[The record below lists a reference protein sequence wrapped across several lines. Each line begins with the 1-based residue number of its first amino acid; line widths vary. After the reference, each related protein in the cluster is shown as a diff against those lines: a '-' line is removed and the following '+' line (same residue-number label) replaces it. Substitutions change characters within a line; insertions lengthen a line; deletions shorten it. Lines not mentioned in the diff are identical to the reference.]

1 MQIISLI
8 QGLWVGLIILMF
20 FVKIRTGICLYVA
33 YILLVPY
40 MNINLGINLQWNLVN
55 ILMLFALFVNTT
67 GKSNRTY
74 DFRPFVPFIIL
85 YIAQLL
91 ELPFQNRVP
100 LNYSFNAFRL
110 DLMMNLIPSFV
121 IWNYSSVDD
130 SLKKQLRNT
139 SIVCICIAFGYGLF
153 LTTTGGINPY
163 QIAISAANGVEWNK
177 EYSAVVEGRLFGR
190 ISSVFAHP
198 MNYGLFLG
206 LSLVF
211 LLSVKE
217 HIKKYKMIIMAV
229 GIILAI
235 FLSGIRSPIGALFA
249 TVLAYLLLM
258 HKIRLMVQ
266 VGLIGCI
273 GYLIIMSIPEMANYV
288 GSIFSDKGSNTE
300 GSSLEL
306 RMTQLEGCIYEI
318 RNNPLFGNG
327 YGWTDYYKENFG
339 DHPVIIAFESLIY
352 VVLCNSGYIGI
363 GIWAFFFVKLFFN
376 TKKIISN
383 SHIVVYVLTLF
394 TYYLSYTVITG
405 EYGYMKFAVL
415 FYTLILVCNGE
426 MPKRQKIKNK

>member
-1 MQIISLI
+1 MSH
-8 QGLWVGLIILMF
+8 
-20 FVKIRTGICLYVA
+20 
-33 YILLVPY
+33 
-40 MNINLGINLQWNLVN
+40 
-55 ILMLFALFVNTT
+55 
-67 GKSNRTY
+67 
-74 DFRPFVPFIIL
+74 
-85 YIAQLL
+85 
-91 ELPFQNRVP
+91 
-100 LNYSFNAFRL
+100 
-110 DLMMNLIPSFV
+110 
-121 IWNYSSVDD
+121 YSSVDD

-339 DHPVIIAFESLIY
+339 DHPVILAFESLIY

-363 GIWAFFFVKLFFN
+363 GIWVFFFVKLFFN